1 MRMNRVFLVVIVL
14 AIVVGCTNSK
24 TKEYNSIL
32 NLEEEVY
39 SMKMVDKEKGY
50 QLIDAYVAYAKAH
63 PKDTA
68 SVNFL
73 FKAGDIAMNM
83 EMPGQ
88 AILYYD
94 RVLVMDPD
102 FRKAPESL
110 FLKAFIYENQ
120 MGDLEQAKKFYEL
133 FLEKYPTHVLA
144 KDAEAS
150 LKYLGKSPEE
160 LIKMF
165 QEMNE

>member
-1 MRMNRVFLVVIVL
+1 MKAYKFILFVIGVSIF
-14 AIVVGCTNSK
+14 ASCSNGK
-24 TKEYNSIL
+24 TKEYKSIIS
-32 NLEEEVY
+32 LEEEVY
-39 SMKMVDKEKGY
+39 SMKMVDKEKGTD
-50 QLIDAYVAYAKAH
+50 LIDAYVEYANTY

-68 SVNFL
+68 SVYFL

-83 EMPGQ
+83 NMASQ

-94 RVLVMDPD
+94 KVLVMDPD

-120 MGDLEQAKKFYEL
+120 LGDLVQAKKYYEL
-133 FLEKYPTHVLA
+133 FLEKYPKHVLA
-144 KDAEAS
+144 KDAKAS
-150 LKYLGKSPEE
+150 LLYLGKSPEE

-165 QEMNE
+165 QEMNK